1 MKRLLLLLLLC
12 CINGLVRNVRAQE
25 YFYYDV
31 DTVRHPVIL
40 FRLNN
45 EQAEKVLFDNG
56 VEDTVLLKSLQVAD
70 YNFTSEHID
79 QDTYEDGYY
88 LTATLSSP
96 YKVSYE
102 LLPKIPFHIVYNNKY
117 GGLGIQLLDKKSLA
131 YIENAEVRIG
141 SYKLHYEPAIKSYR
155 TSFDFNSGVL
165 EIKIRDRKYWMAL
178 NKRKLITA
186 VTNQPSIIRPGFPYN
201 MYDLAATPAYIQ
213 SFPLRMVQ
221 YRNIWWGFN
230 IHQLGYSLLGSNY
243 HFLRS
248 LPQPG
253 DRTRKQYNTSYFFSK
268 PEYRKG
274 DTVKVKFFLET
285 NAQRFC
291 KRKIGVY
298 IKFDKKAFTTEVSPA
313 DGDNGYDL
321 EFVLDDSLGI
331 RSGTSYCIFLEDARR
346 KVVSKIYFYVNQY
359 RLEHN
364 DFNVYFPKG
373 DWYKGNI
380 APVRI
385 STYNKAALPVFGARV
400 SLAVLAGYFSDRHIS
415 EPRSTLFIPDTMYT
429 LDTVLDNI
437 ADYKLYI
444 PDSIFKNQ
452 NINFEIYCR
461 VSHGDYVKQAFAKGH
476 YWSRKRELH
485 AALGK
490 DGLKIFNTLEGDT
503 SIHPLYLRGYDAFGH
518 LLICEK
524 LHKHQNDKS
533 FIWPVNQGM
542 NKIILDD
549 SVTGQQK
556 IILIKDL
563 EKQPLAV
570 TSYIDKGFI
579 HVAIHNP
586 YRIVYQLFTYSAN
599 REIDKLIS
607 DAELQHLKYP
617 YDIRKEHYL
626 FINTLWGG
634 ESKFYSF
641 GLNAP
646 IQGLNLNVQ
655 HKEKIFPGA
664 RDEWLVTVTDEKGR
678 SVNGVSLFSYAH
690 TNKFTRESADDHYFD
705 YIRTKKQK
713 KGGKNYDGV
722 SQLYFSGQERLHYNI
737 WKTKFGIAAQD
748 YYTMLY
754 ADTVVQEFVY
764 PSQDSFSYIIPVVIK
779 NNRIQPVSFVRYN
792 NRMHYV
798 GGADL
803 KAPYAIKVSDHTD
816 SHNIRLVS
824 LDTLYDFTVKGP
836 QSGGKVVKIVVIK
849 PWNVSGK
856 TVPFSMIPYTA
867 EKAAKEIEP
876 YTLVVQRNS
885 EGYGQSAVVFP
896 GYAPFILSGIGAQ
909 RKDNYF
915 IIAPFGSDRW
925 SYEVNRK
932 YDGNKMS
939 AFRQYRIEENRLL
952 PGYAY
957 YFESPNRTV
966 LTSLDK
972 NVYVQLLKRAGVPR
986 LNLYNAG
993 FRKVSRDTS
1002 GSKDESQDAGYWKRG
1017 VLSEMKF
1024 NNDTV
1029 SADIAVWL
1037 DCWDILSDPL
1047 YKLNFDGLNI
1057 LFIKKNEPFGYEF
1070 LSADTIS
1077 HRKMKAGIYDIVFFD
1092 SKRMYKKD
1100 NIDLQAGGLYRL
1112 VLDKPDRCDTA
1123 IIAAAMK
1130 NCPGSLTAQERA
1142 ALFMQS
1148 LFQVYYKDKIV
1159 TFKGTISKGNLS
1171 SDVPVWVRYQSFYTL
1186 ADSEGNYLLHIPKIA
1201 LASDTVMEMSYV
1213 GGFWRFNEK
1222 VKEKVVSQA
1231 KVSSLGHRVID
1242 LGVVTLS
1249 ISEMLEGNETISYWS
1264 GSPRKVSYVSQ
1275 GTVAQQSMEFRK
1287 MTMPIPVHNTVS
1299 LSSAAGSPLV
1309 IVDNKLYNGSILAF
1323 SEKVRNTFKVVTDP
1337 AYVALYG
1344 DAARNGVIFISTKDY
1359 DPADLPADIASQT
1372 VPGDQPEGTASLR
1385 SYFNDAA
1392 FWVPHVRTDKY
1403 GKAAF
1408 TVRYP
1413 DDITAWEAAII
1424 ATKGRKLRGKYQA
1437 TVNAFKPLFTTSH
1450 LPRFIVEGDSL
1461 WFSNT
1466 IQNLTPDSLT
1476 LLARLSLND
1485 SVVSGKS
1492 IALFRSYD
1500 DVLLLKAQTGIEHM
1514 KVQYEVVK
1522 EDGYLDG
1529 EVHDLPVLPRGV
1541 VVNKGEAV
1549 VLNGDTAIFLKQ
1561 LSPGKEVLVAAY
1573 TQQYD
1578 IIKEEAMHLFRYRH
1592 LCNEQ
1597 LSAKIIGLVNY
1608 IRIRKALDEPV
1619 DGKIYKALNRY
1630 VELLLQRKKADGTWS
1645 WWGEG
1650 AADYWVSA
1658 RAYQALLLAGTVK
1671 EMTQP
1676 AGFTKATQVYMESRL
1691 DGTMDHRSKISLLEI
1706 LKGLGTP
1713 QAYLDTVITR
1723 MLDDSRLRP
1732 ALHTVQ
1738 RYQLIAM
1745 LSTEV
1750 MKQYSREF
1758 LNYHSDVYGNAYFTA
1773 DSGSLWNND
1782 MVLNAYALQCLVS
1795 QPELNP
1801 AVRPGRVASW
1811 LIANRSFNGWRNTY
1825 ESSLAIQAIART
1837 LDLAAIQ
1844 KEEVRLCVGNDTIT
1858 RFPYTGSLNSDAAVK
1873 VAKSGYRP
1881 VFFSYYYRQRDTLG
1895 VHKSDVFAV
1904 KTFINRKDTTTCRVD
1919 LFEDFELLVEVEV
1932 KKDAEFMVLEIP
1944 LPAGCIAKADPVRH
1958 RYESHREYLDEQVNI
1973 ALPALKKGTYTFSI
1987 PVKAQYKGV
1996 FTMNPAKI
2004 EMMYM
2009 PLNYG
2014 TSGVKTIEVR

>member
-1 MKRLLLLLLLC
+1 MKRVLLLLLLC
-12 CINGLVRNVRAQE
+12 WIHGLVRNVRAQE
-25 YFYYDV
+25 YFYYDA
-31 DTVRHPVIL
+31 DTVRHPVVL

-117 GGLGIQLLDKKSLA
+117 GGLGVQLLDKKSLA
-131 YIENAEVRIG
+131 YVENAEVRIG
-141 SYKLHYEPAIKSYR
+141 SYKLHYDPAIKSYR
-155 TSFDFNSGVL
+155 TPFDFNSGVL

-178 NKRKLITA
+178 NKQFMTTGVVPQSSVIRNLYAWNVFDLLSSPDAIL
-186 VTNQPSIIRPGFPYN
+186 SIPFN
-201 MYDLAATPAYIQ
+201 KEFYDYCRGDYYDNSWLAY
-213 SFPLRMVQ
+213 
-221 YRNIWWGFN
+221 
-230 IHQLGYSLLGSNY
+230 QL
-243 HFLRS
+243 LRS
-248 LPQPG
+248 NRHYFISPYLTP
-253 DRTRKQYNTSYFFSK
+253 TCFFSK

-274 DTVKVKFFLET
+274 DTVRTKIYLECY
-285 NAQRFC
+285 NNRFY
-291 KRKIGVY
+291 KRPVSVRID
-298 IKFDKKAFTTEVSPA
+298 FDKKSITSKLSVAP
-313 DGDNGYDL
+313 GDNGYDL

-331 RSGTSYCIFLEDARR
+331 TADR
-346 KVVSKIYFYVNQY
+346 QY
-359 RLEHN
+359 TIILKNVGVRNRISFPVRQYNLDN
-364 DFNVYFPKG
+364 YDFQVELPKE
-373 DWYKGNI
+373 DWYRGNI
-380 APVRI
+380 APLDFKM
-385 STYNKAALPVFGARV
+385 STKADIPVYGANLKLIILTD
-400 SLAVLAGYFSDRHIS
+400 SLMEVDRTGGSI
-415 EPRSTLFIPDTMYT
+415 LFMPDTLYS
-429 LDTVLDNI
+429 LDTVLEDI
-437 ADYKLYI
+437 SGYQLYI
-444 PDSIFKNQ
+444 PDSIFKDRNVAFRIKCQ
-452 NINFEIYCR
+452 ISY
-461 VSHGDYVKQAFAKGH
+461 GDYTKEISGNGR
-476 YWSRKRELH
+476 YWSRINNLVLH
-485 AALGK
+485 PYKG
-490 DGLKIFNTLEGDT
+490 DMRIFNICDKDTLM
-503 SIHPLYLRGYDAFGH
+503 HPLWLRGYDAFGH
-518 LLICEK
+518 PVTAGILRLKENEK
-524 LHKHQNDKS
+524 YALWH
-533 FIWPVNQGM
+533 VNQVVES
-542 NKIILDD
+542 IALTD
-549 SVTGQQK
+549 SITGRTRTFSIQELEDQPVT
-556 IILIKDL
+556 IN
-563 EKQPLAV
+563 
-570 TSYIDKGFI
+570 SYVDGGKLYIS
-579 HVAIHNP
+579 VHNP
-586 YRIVYQLFTYSAN
+586 YGIRYQLFTYRAN
-599 REIDKLIS
+599 RELDKIIS
-607 DAELQHLKYP
+607 DEVLKSFTYP
-617 YDIRKEHYL
+617 YNPGKEHYL
-626 FINTLWGG
+626 FMNALWAGK
-634 ESKFYSF
+634 SQFYSF
-641 GLNAP
+641 ALDKPDYRLNFE
-646 IQGLNLNVQ
+646 VQ
-655 HKEKIFPGA
+655 HRQKIFPGA
-664 RDEWLVTVTDEKGR
+664 LDEWQVTVTDNKGKQ
-678 SVNGVSLFSYAH
+678 VKNASLFAYAY
-690 TNKFTRESADDHYFD
+690 TNKFTAKSAFD
-705 YIRTKKQK
+705 RFQYLRPGKQK
-713 KGGKNYDGV
+713 KGGRNYKQV
-722 SQLYFSGQERLHYNI
+722 YKLYLEDRTGLQYNTWKEKFRLSE
-737 WKTKFGIAAQD
+737 QD

-754 ADTVVQEFVY
+754 KDTVYQEFIY
-764 PSQDSFSYIIPVVIK
+764 ASPDTFSYIIPVVIK
-779 NNRIQPVSFVRYN
+779 NNRIQPVVFVRYN
-792 NRMHYV
+792 NSMHYM
-798 GGADL
+798 GGADVTQ
-803 KAPYAIKVSDHTD
+803 PYAVKISNDTSQTHRIQLL
-816 SHNIRLVS
+816 SG
-824 LDTLYDFTVKGP
+824 DTLYDVMVDLLP
-836 QSGGKVVKIVVIK
+836 REDQKVVKIVVLK
-849 PWNVSGK
+849 PRMAGALL
-856 TVPFSMIPYTA
+856 PFSIIPYKYDRALQDLRAHTLA
-867 EKAAKEIEP
+867 IDRKSEGFAQAAVLLPGYDTLLLSDLLLRDREPYALIAPVRNCIWSYDVNNEYAKESSRLPVRYSITEP
-876 YTLVVQRNS
+876 
-885 EGYGQSAVVFP
+885 
-896 GYAPFILSGIGAQ
+896 
-909 RKDNYF
+909 
-915 IIAPFGSDRW
+915 
-925 SYEVNRK
+925 
-932 YDGNKMS
+932 
-939 AFRQYRIEENRLL
+939 RIL

-957 YFESPNRTV
+957 YFESPNRSV
-966 LTSLDK
+966 LTSLD
-972 NVYVQLLKRAGVPR
+972 NSVYRDMLREAGIPR
-986 LNLYNAG
+986 LRVYNSRFEKKYSGVMAEIRDKRYQVLWKRSVWAG
-993 FRKVSRDTS
+993 MKFKDTLDADVRVRLDYGPVVSDTS
-1002 GSKDESQDAGYWKRG
+1002 YAPDSSQ
-1017 VLSEMKF
+1017 
-1024 NNDTV
+1024 
-1029 SADIAVWL
+1029 
-1037 DCWDILSDPL
+1037 
-1047 YKLNFDGLNI
+1047 LNI
-1057 LFIKKNEPFGYEF
+1057 LFIKKNDPFEYEF
-1070 LSADTIS
+1070 VNADI
-1077 HRKMKAGIYDIVFFD
+1077 AGAYRLKKGLYDIALLD
-1092 SKRMYKKD
+1092 SKRMYMEKD
-1100 NIDLQAGGLYRL
+1100 IDLGRSGWYHVRLSQPEIYDTLIGGELQDILSYATTNGERGALLIQYLLRTYYKNYTAALKGKVQFEDFPVPGPVWIRYKAFGTFSDSDGNYTLYI
-1112 VLDKPDRCDTA
+1112 PATA
-1123 IIAAAMK
+1123 ID
-1130 NCPGSLTAQERA
+1130 PDTSLE
-1142 ALFMQS
+1142 ALYGGENWK
-1148 LFQVYYKDKIV
+1148 LGKALND
-1159 TFKGTISKGNLS
+1159 
-1171 SDVPVWVRYQSFYTL
+1171 DDAVRGWKSNKT
-1186 ADSEGNYLLHIPKIA
+1186 
-1201 LASDTVMEMSYV
+1201 
-1213 GGFWRFNEK
+1213 
-1222 VKEKVVSQA
+1222 
-1231 KVSSLGHRVID
+1231 HRVIEKN
-1242 LGVVTLS
+1242 VVLP
-1249 ISEMLEGNETISYWS
+1249 LEGSLFGIEITERYSGREMQKTKWVGSAGRITSATIDS
-1264 GSPRKVSYVSQ
+1264 RYVS
-1275 GTVAQQSMEFRK
+1275 GNVNIAGVNAIAPDTL
-1287 MTMPIPVHNTVS
+1287 MPLI
-1299 LSSAAGSPLV
+1299 

-1392 FWVPHVRTDKY
+1392 FWIPHVRTDKY

-1500 DVLLLKAQTGIEHM
+1500 DVLLLKAQTGVEHM

-1578 IIKEEAMHLFRYRH
+1578 IIKEEAMYLFRYRH

-1706 LKGLGTP
+1706 LKGLGTS

-1801 AVRPGRVASW
+1801 AVRPGRVAFW

-1904 KTFINRKDTTTCRVD
+1904 KTFINRKDTTTCRVG

-1944 LPAGCIAKADPVRH
+1944 LPAGCIAKAEPARH